1 VLEEIKQRAARHLV
15 KLNIL
20 EHRKQMYVRTFKSP
34 TGEAVLAD
42 LARFCRSNKS
52 TFHVDPR
59 VSAVLQGRHEV
70 FLRITQHLG
79 LTPEQLLNLY
89 DGADK

>member
-1 VLEEIKQRAARHLV
+1 MIEAIKERAARHLG
-15 KLNIL
+15 KLSIL
-20 EHRKQMYVRTFKSP
+20 ENRKQMYVRTFKSP
-34 TGEAVLAD
+34 TGEAVLKD

-52 TFHVDPR
+52 TFHTDPR

-79 LTPEQLLNLY
+79 LTAEQLLQLY
-89 DGADK
+89 DGANQ